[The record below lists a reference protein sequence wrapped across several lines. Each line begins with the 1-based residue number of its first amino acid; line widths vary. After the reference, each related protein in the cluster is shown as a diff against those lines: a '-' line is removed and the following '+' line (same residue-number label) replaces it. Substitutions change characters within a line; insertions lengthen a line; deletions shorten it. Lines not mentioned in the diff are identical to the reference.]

1 MPPKNPN
8 PDPKQTSIQQY
19 FGQKKQI
26 PQDDPFL
33 SPDPNAGRG
42 DGFPVTQPSQPSLV
56 SESIGRG
63 DPVVD
68 VSVSPLAPLA
78 SAAAV
83 AANQPAAAAVAAN
96 QPAAA
101 AVAANQDAAAREARA
116 IARGQLQQA
125 NNRDVLTQYEPIYSP
140 RRNGGSAR
148 TNKMNFLTRGKLRKS
163 TKSKMKKKAKVTRKT
178 YKRQSRG
185 KRSGKK

>member
-1 MPPKNPN
+1 MPPKLNPKT
-8 PDPKQTSIQQY
+8 DPKQPSVQAF
-19 FGQKKQI
+19 FGQQRPQI
-26 PQDDPFL
+26 VDDPFL

-96 QPAAA
+96 Q
-101 AVAANQDAAAREARA
+101 DAAAREARA

-125 NNRDVLTQYEPIYSP
+125 NNPGVLTQFEPIYSP

>member
-78 SAAAV
+78 S
-83 AANQPAAAAVAAN
+83 AAAVAAN